1 MATRRLSLRSESLSS
16 LESDELSAVVGA
28 LSLPSPLCAITSV
41 QYSQCHTCGIAC
53 TYDCPQTS

>member
-1 MATRRLSLRSESLSS
+1 MSKRRLTLRSETLTA
-16 LESDELSAVVGA
+16 LEPNDLASVVGA

-41 QYSQCHTCGIAC
+41 QYSQCYSCGIAC